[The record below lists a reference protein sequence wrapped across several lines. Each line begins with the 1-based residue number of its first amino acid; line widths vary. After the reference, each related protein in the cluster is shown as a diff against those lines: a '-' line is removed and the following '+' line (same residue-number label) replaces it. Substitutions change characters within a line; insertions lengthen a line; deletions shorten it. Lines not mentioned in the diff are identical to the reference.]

1 MTLYSIKQTKKNIP
15 AIKCVSKV
23 LLLICLII
31 SSTSWAQNKAS
42 TVNNLPLDKKPKT
55 NYVAIIIDD
64 LGYKIKHDQRAVQL
78 PGKVTFAFLPHTP
91 HVKKLAETVHSK
103 GNEIMLHLP
112 MQSVETLYLG
122 PGALTNSMN
131 EQEFK
136 HSVLKSIQS
145 IPYVKGINNHMGSLM
160 TSQKESM
167 QWLMDEVTKTDLF
180 FVDSRT
186 TADTVAE
193 QTANQYNIRNTR
205 RNVFLDHER
214 NRPAIEFQF
223 ERLIRLAKKNGSA
236 VAIGHPFPETL
247 KILEEKIPQL
257 EAAGIQ
263 LITVSELI
271 KQNNLSI
278 TQAKAQTKAQ
288 KSNRL
293 INSKPNTPLL
303 SHTDST
309 KQLKHSIHQKQKR
322 SQTPWQMS
330 LSRSPGAVKN

>member
-1 MTLYSIKQTKKNIP
+1 MKHHNIKQTKKRSLVF
-15 AIKCVSKV
+15 KCPGGA
-23 LLLICLII
+23 LLLLYLMI
-31 SSTSWAQNKAS
+31 SSAAWAFDEDS
-42 TVNNLPLDKKPKT
+42 TVNNAAINRNVET
-55 NYVAIIIDD
+55 NYIAIIIDD
-64 LGYKIKHDQRAVQL
+64 LGYKIEHDQRAVQL

-91 HVKKLAETVHSK
+91 HAEALAETAHSL

-112 MQSVETLYLG
+112 MQSVETLYPG
-122 PGALTNSMN
+122 PGALTDRMS

-136 HSVLKSIQS
+136 QSVLKSIQS
-145 IPYVKGINNHMGSLM
+145 IPHVKGINNHMGSLM

-186 TADTVAE
+186 TVDTIAE
-193 QTANQYNIRNTR
+193 QTAERYNIQNTR

-214 NRPAIEFQF
+214 NRAAIELQF
-223 ERLIRLAKKNGSA
+223 ERLIQLAKKNGSA

-247 KILEEKIPQL
+247 KFLEEKIPLL

-271 KQNNLSI
+271 NQKGLSI
-278 TQAKAQTKAQ
+278 AQTMVEKNNHL
-288 KSNRL
+288 KS
-293 INSKPNTPLL
+293 SKQNTPLL
-303 SHTDST
+303 SHTDAV
-309 KQLKHSIHQKQKR
+309 KQLTHSSYQKQKR

-330 LSRSPGAVKN
+330 LSPSPRAVKN